1 MDTVNEALVPNRI
14 SVQVVTEAPID
25 EWINHISKGY
35 ESVEL
40 EPLEQQRKNI
50 LGTNPLKAFNG
61 AVPVHEFI
69 FLALKLEVITIF

>member
-1 MDTVNEALVPNRI
+1 MGRCYSARENRGFICGMDTVNEALVPNRI

-40 EPLEQQRKNI
+40 EPLE
-50 LGTNPLKAFNG
+50 
-61 AVPVHEFI
+61 
-69 FLALKLEVITIF
+69 